1 MIIILNLQK
10 AGLVKRASAFLFDVI
25 IFCVVAVAAALLI
38 SAIVG
43 YDAKLDDLENSYLI
57 YEDKYN
63 IDLDI
68 TAEQY
73 EKLSDAEKA
82 IYEQAS
88 KEFANDA
95 AAQKLQMVIFSLT
108 LVIISLSCL
117 FAFLLLELLIPFI
130 FKNGQTFGKKI
141 FGIALMRTDG
151 VKASGFQVFVR
162 AILGK
167 YTIET
172 MVPVLLLLLFLM
184 GATGFLGLLVIIALL
199 ILQIAVMI
207 ITDTNSLIHDLLA
220 VTAVVDFNTQMIF
233 ENREQLIEYQKK
245 KALEAAEQSGN

>member
-1 MIIILNLQK
+1 M
-10 AGLVKRASAFLFDVI
+10 VKRASAFLFDVI
-25 IFCVVAVAAALLI
+25 IFCVVAAAFAILI

-43 YDAKLDDLENSYLI
+43 YDAKLDDLTNSYLV
-57 YEDKYN
+57 YEEKYN

-68 TAEQY
+68 STEEY
-73 EKLSDAEKA
+73 EKLSDAEKQ
-82 IYEQAS
+82 IYEVAS
-88 KEFANDA
+88 KEFANDE
-95 AAQKLQMVIFSLT
+95 AAQKLQMIIFSLT
-108 LVIISLSCL
+108 LVIVSLSCL
-117 FAFLLLELLIPFI
+117 FAFLLMELLIPLL

-141 FGIALMRTDG
+141 FGIAVMRTDG
-151 VKASGFQVFVR
+151 VKISGFQVFVR

-172 MVPVLLLLLFLM
+172 MVPALLLMMFLM
-184 GATGFLGLLVIIALL
+184 GTTGAVGLLAVAGIF

-233 ENREQLIEYQKK
+233 DSKEQMIEYKKK
-245 KALEAAEQSGN
+245 KALEESMLSER